1 MSSHSKANRTLELA
15 RRAGVLRSR
24 DLIRH
29 GIERQYLAI
38 LTRRGKLHRA
48 GRGLY
53 VPADANLTENHSLAE
68 ATKRVPNGVVC
79 LLSALRFHNLG
90 TQLPSE
96 VWMAID
102 RKAWAPKM
110 NGIRLRVVRF
120 SGSALTSGIER
131 HKVGGVTVKVFSP
144 AKTVADC
151 FKFRNKIGLDVALE
165 ALRECWR
172 GRRATM
178 DEIANYARICRVANI
193 MRPYMESLV

>member
-1 MSSHSKANRTLELA
+1 MSSQSKANRTLELA
-15 RRAGVLRSR
+15 QRAGVLRSR
-24 DLIRH
+24 DLARH
-29 GIERQYLAI
+29 GVERQYLAI

-68 ATKRVPNGVVC
+68 ATKRVSNGVVC

-90 TQLPSE
+90 TQLPSA

-120 SGSALTSGIER
+120 SRER
-131 HKVGGVTVKVFSP
+131 AHIRYRAAQG
-144 AKTVADC
+144 
-151 FKFRNKIGLDVALE
+151 
-165 ALRECWR
+165 
-172 GRRATM
+172 GRRYGQGFQSGK
-178 DEIANYARICRVANI
+178 DGCGLLQI
-193 MRPYMESLV
+193 SK